1 MHRHGASGA
10 EAVAADING
19 IDALEVK
26 SNEWDRRSDRFCDVR
41 SLDGLGY
48 AVDEDGAEHGIFV
61 RCVCKDVLDTTDEG
75 SGGAEIAMDGFL
87 VNDLVATA
95 VFLVGYS

>member
-1 MHRHGASGA
+1 M
-10 EAVAADING
+10 
-19 IDALEVK
+19 
-26 SNEWDRRSDRFCDVR
+26 
-41 SLDGLGY
+41 DGLGY